1 MTFCFIETGTNFIKD
16 GRLYRLPDKR
26 VQSEMAYKSGVS
38 FSGKPVHFDLRDAW
52 GQPIPEEVRY
62 VPHFRERCQTCGS
75 QIICNGCS
83 DCGKCEKVNQRG

>member
-38 FSGKPVHFDLRDAW
+38 FQESPYTLTCATPGGSHPGGSPLCAALSGAVPNLRKPDHLQRMQRLR
-52 GQPIPEEVRY
+52 QV
-62 VPHFRERCQTCGS
+62 
-75 QIICNGCS
+75 
-83 DCGKCEKVNQRG
+83 